1 MHPAPEPTTTRPALP
16 RPAATPV
23 VVVGAGP
30 VGQSAALLLARWQ
43 VPVILLDARPQRDPV
58 GSKAL
63 CHARDILDVWESV
76 GAGATLAAD
85 GVTWDTA
92 RTYYRDAEI
101 SRWTFTDTGRSPFPP
116 FVNVGQ
122 QRVEEVL
129 DARLAA
135 EPLVDVR
142 WGHEVIGIDQDD
154 DGATMTVRVGP
165 GATEDRVGPRGID
178 DRVGDTTVLRAPYV
192 VCCAGSAGGRL
203 RRALGVDFEGVSF
216 DDLFLIC
223 DVRADLPGWERERR
237 FWFDPPWNPGRQVL
251 VHACPD
257 STYRIDWQVS
267 ADYDLAAD
275 EQAGGLDRRI
285 RQVIGDRPYE
295 LRWRSVYRF
304 HSRRVPRMRVGRVLL
319 AGDCAHLMSPF
330 GARGLNSGVL
340 DADNLAWKLA
350 FVVHGWAGEG
360 LLDSYDAER
369 MAAAAENLEVTGATM
384 RFLVPSDDVRRAAR
398 ERVLEDAARDPD
410 RVGDIDS
417 GRFAEPFWYHD
428 LPLTTPDPSRPPTG
442 RPAKGTA
449 PPPGPGV
456 LLPDLPV
463 RCAGLPGVT
472 RLRELAR
479 LGVLLLTAPGV
490 DVSAVDQAVRPL
502 LRGAPGLVV
511 AACDLVVPPAS
522 AATTRAEG
530 AEGAEE
536 AQGAAAA
543 ADPAGRTDVPTVLG
557 MRAGEVWVVRPDA
570 YVAAAVSP
578 GPALDSAVRRA

>member
-1 MHPAPEPTTTRPALP
+1 
-16 RPAATPV
+16 
-23 VVVGAGP
+23 
-30 VGQSAALLLARWQ
+30 LLARWQ

-63 CHARDILDVWESV
+63 CHARDVLDVWESV
-76 GAGATLAAD
+76 GAGTTRAAE

-135 EPLVDVR
+135 EPLVEVR
-142 WGHEVIGIDQDD
+142 WGHEVTAVDQDD
-154 DGATMTVRVGP
+154 DGVTLTVRTSPSGP
-165 GATEDRVGPRGID
+165 DPGPDGSPD
-178 DRVGDTTVLRAPYV
+178 AGPTDSAVLRTPYV
-192 VCCAGSAGGRL
+192 VCCAGSAGGRM
-203 RRALGVDFEGVSF
+203 RRALGLSFDGVSF

-257 STYRIDWQVS
+257 STYRIDWQVP

-275 EQAGGLDRRI
+275 ERAGGLDRRI
-285 RQVIGDRPYE
+285 RQVIGERPYE

-304 HSRRVPRMRVGRVLL
+304 HSRRVRRMRVGRVLL
-319 AGDCAHLMSPF
+319 AGDCAHLVSPF
-330 GARGLNSGVL
+330 GARGLNSGVF

-350 FVVHGWAGEG
+350 FVAHGWAGEG
-360 LLDSYDAER
+360 LLDSYDTER
-369 MAAAAENLEVTGATM
+369 MAATAENLEVTAATM
-384 RFLVPSDDVRRAAR
+384 RFLVPPDDARRTVR
-398 ERVLEDAARDPD
+398 ERVLQAAARDPD

-428 LPLTTPDPSRPPTG
+428 LPLTTADPTRPPTG
-442 RPAKGTA
+442 RPAKGA
-449 PPPGPGV
+449 VPPPGPGV
-456 LLPDLPV
+456 LLPDVPV
-463 RCAGLPGVT
+463 RCPDLPGVT

-479 LGVLLLTAPGV
+479 LGVLLLAAPGV
-490 DVSAVDQAVRPL
+490 DVSPVARQVRPL
-502 LRGAPGLVV
+502 LCGAPCRVV
-511 AACDLVVPPAS
+511 AAHDL
-522 AATTRAEG
+522 AAMPTTTTDG
-530 AEGAEE
+530 AV
-536 AQGAAAA
+536 
-543 ADPAGRTDVPTVLG
+543 DPAGGLGAVGGSGAAGPTDLPTVLG

-570 YVAAAVSP
+570 YVAAVAPP
-578 GPALDSAVRRA
+578 GPALDTAVRRALGVRHPVTG